1 MRRFDTVFRNIR
13 VVEVTLNFPS
23 VGSKQ
28 AVFIDVATTVGAAPL
43 GTQILAFT
51 PITTAT
57 TLDDLMVQAI
67 VVATDT
73 VRFTLQNPTAGAIDP
88 DSIDFRVV
96 TGLVNPDL
104 VEAI

>member
-13 VVEVTLNFPS
+13 VVEVTLDFPS
-23 VGSKQ
+23 VGSNGS
-28 AVFIDVATTVGAAPL
+28 AFIDVATAVGAAPL

-57 TLDDLMVQAI
+57 SIDDLIVQAI
-67 VVATDT
+67 VIATDT
-73 VRFTLQNPTAGAIDP
+73 VRFTMQNPSGGAINP

-96 TGLVNPDL
+96 TGFVNPDL
-104 VEAI
+104 VETI

>member
-1 MRRFDTVFRNIR
+1 VRRYDSVFRNIR

-23 VGSKQ
+23 IGSKQ
-28 AVFIDVATTVGAAPL
+28 AEFIDVPTTVGAAPL

-57 TLDDLMVQAI
+57 TMDDLIVQAF

-73 VRFTLQNPTAGAIDP
+73 VRFTMQNPSAGAIDP

-96 TGLVNPDL
+96 TGFVNPDL
-104 VEAI
+104 VETI

>member
-1 MRRFDTVFRNIR
+1 VRRFDTVFRNIR
-13 VVEVTLNFPS
+13 VVEVTIDFPS

-28 AVFIDVATTVGAAPL
+28 AVFVDVPTTAGNAPL

-96 TGLVNPDL
+96 TGFVNPDL
-104 VEAI
+104 VETI